1 MKIYEYSNHRTLI
14 RDLIQANKKAG
25 HDITSQKVAEA
36 AGVTGSFLSQ
46 ALNEKQEFSN
56 DQVFAI
62 CRYFELSEEEAEYAV
77 LLNEY
82 SRSQSKKRRQELYRQ
97 IEEEQHAHLRF
108 VEYVH
113 FDKIDRESSPVDDY
127 LCDTYAPV
135 VDSYMEE
142 DRYLK
147 NPEALRKKL
156 GLDPTRFERALDLNV
171 RANILGLDEKGYHRK
186 HGELMVYKINLAAK
200 YNAILSRL
208 KSIEKIFKGDDS
220 DFTGTLIFCAN
231 DEFVTRIKAEILTEH
246 NAMKTQY
253 QSEPEKDDLL
263 FVNLD
268 LFCFDEL

>member
-1 MKIYEYSNHRTLI
+1 MKIYEYTNHRSLI

-25 HDITSQKVAEA
+25 SDITSQKVAEA
-36 AGVTGSFLSQ
+36 TGITGSFLSQ
-46 ALNEKQEFSN
+46 ALSEKQEFSN
-56 DQVFAI
+56 DQIFAI
-62 CRYFELSEEEAEYAV
+62 CRYFELNHDEAEYVV

-82 SRSQSKKRRQELYRQ
+82 ARSQSKKRKQELYRQ
-97 IEEEQHAHLRF
+97 IEEAQHAHLRF

-135 VDSYMEE
+135 VDSFMEE

-156 GLDPTRFERALDLNV
+156 SLSPEQFERAIDLNLT
-171 RANILGLDEKGYHRK
+171 AKILEVDGVGYRRK

-200 YNAILSRL
+200 YNAIMSRL

-220 DFTGTLIFCAN
+220 DFVGTLIFCAN
-231 DEFVTRIKAEILTEH
+231 DEFVTKIKAEILREH
-246 NAMKTQY
+246 DESKQKFQNE
-253 QSEPEKDDLL
+253 SEKDELL

>member
-1 MKIYEYSNHRTLI
+1 V
-14 RDLIQANKKAG
+14 Q
-25 HDITSQKVAEA
+25 
-36 AGVTGSFLSQ
+36 
-46 ALNEKQEFSN
+46 
-56 DQVFAI
+56 
-62 CRYFELSEEEAEYAV
+62 
-77 LLNEY
+77 
-82 SRSQSKKRRQELYRQ
+82 
-97 IEEEQHAHLRF
+97 
-108 VEYVH
+108 

-135 VDSYMEE
+135 VDSYMED

-156 GLDPTRFERALDLNV
+156 SLNPEQFDRALDLNLK
-171 RANILGLDEKGYHRK
+171 ANILGRDEKGYHRK

-208 KSIEKIFKGDDS
+208 KSVEKIFKGDDS
-220 DFTGTLIFCAN
+220 DFVGTLIFCAN

-246 NAMKTQY
+246 NEMKNKY
-253 QSEPEKDDLL
+253 QSEPEKEDLL

>member
-1 MKIYEYSNHRTLI
+1 MKIHEYTNHRSLI

-25 HDITSQKVAEA
+25 HDITSRKVAEA

-46 ALNEKQEFSN
+46 ALSEKQEFSN

-62 CRYFELSEEEAEYAV
+62 CRYFDLSQEEAEYAV

-82 SRSQSKKRRQELYRQ
+82 ARSQSKKRKQELYRQ
-97 IEEEQHAHLRF
+97 IEEAQHDHLRF

-113 FDKIDRESSPVDDY
+113 FDKIDRASSPVDDY

-142 DRYLK
+142 DRFLK

-156 GLDPTRFERALDLNV
+156 GLSPEQFDQALDLNV
-171 RANILGLDEKGYHRK
+171 KANILGTDDKGYHRK

-208 KSIEKIFKGDDS
+208 KTVEKIYKGDES
-220 DFTGTLIFCAN
+220 DFVGTLIFCAN

-246 NAMKTQY
+246 NELKNRY

>member
-1 MKIYEYSNHRTLI
+1 MKIYEYSNHRALI

-46 ALNEKQEFSN
+46 ALSEKQEFSN

-62 CRYFELSEEEAEYAV
+62 CRYFDLGEDEAEYAV

-97 IEEEQHAHLRF
+97 IEEAQHAHLRF
-108 VEYVH
+108 VEYVK
-113 FDKIDRESSPVDDY
+113 FDMIDRESSPVDDY

-135 VDSYMEE
+135 VDSFMED

-147 NPEALRKKL
+147 NPEALRRKL
-156 GLDPTRFERALDLNV
+156 NLDPEPFDRALDLNLK
-171 RANILGLDEKGYHRK
+171 ANILGVDKDGYHRK

-200 YNAILSRL
+200 YNAVLSRL
-208 KSIEKIFKGDDS
+208 KSVEKIFKGDDS
-220 DFTGTLIFCAN
+220 DFLGTLIFCAN

-246 NAMKTQY
+246 NTWKTRF
-253 QSEPEKDDLL
+253 QSENDKDDLL